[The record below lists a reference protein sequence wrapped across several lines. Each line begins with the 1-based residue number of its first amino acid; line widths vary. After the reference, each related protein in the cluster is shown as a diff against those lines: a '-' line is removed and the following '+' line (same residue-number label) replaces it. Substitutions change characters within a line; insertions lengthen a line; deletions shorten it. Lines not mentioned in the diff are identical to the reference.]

1 MWVAVVTLGEDKHFF
16 FEKKKQKTFIQ
27 LSRTKIIKA
36 FWSFFS
42 KKDYLLL
49 GLALAALVLTAPL
62 LHKPGSIW
70 AGSLLRKDIVLALLG
85 AATLVYL
92 VAVYWVLHRPVAART
107 TWWIFGLALVV
118 RAGLIGTPP
127 FMSSDVYRYVWD
139 GHVQAAGINPYIY
152 VPNDPALAALRDAAI
167 YPNINRLD
175 YAHTIYPPAA
185 QLIYRA
191 ADSVG
196 YTVVAT
202 KLVLLLLEA
211 AGMAALWRVLVLAGL
226 PSARLLIYAWN
237 PLAIWGFAAD
247 GHVDAAAVGLVAMAL
262 LARFAGRALGG
273 RQALV
278 GVVLGGAILVKFLPV
293 VVAPALWRR
302 WGWKLP
308 VACVVTVLALYA
320 CYWKAG
326 WQVLGFL
333 PAYAKEEGMAQ
344 GGGYWLLSVVAQV
357 ASVPHAAGVVYFVL
371 CAAVLAGAALW
382 MGFGQAQATGPAE
395 IRRVGSNA
403 AILAAGTM
411 MAMSPHYGWYFAW
424 LSLFAAIAPWRSV
437 IFLGCAP
444 LILYADPY
452 HATLI
457 IPTLVFLPAL
467 LLAAW
472 DLFARAPI
480 EASPD
485 AA

>member
-1 MWVAVVTLGEDKHFF
+1 VEGKHFF
-16 FEKKKQKTFIQ
+16 FEKKKQKTFIP
-27 LSRTKIIKA
+27 LSLPKLTNA

-49 GLALAALVLTAPL
+49 GLALACLILAAPL
-62 LHKPGSIW
+62 LHEPGSIW
-70 AGSLLRKDIVLALLG
+70 AGSLLRKDLVLALLG

-92 VAVYWVLHRPVAART
+92 CAVYLVLHRPFAARV
-107 TWWIFGLALVV
+107 TWWVFGVALLV
-118 RAGLIGTPP
+118 RAGLIVTPP

-139 GHVQAAGINPYIY
+139 GHVQAAGINPYVY
-152 VPNDPALAALRDAAI
+152 VPNDPALAALRDAVV

-185 QLIYRA
+185 QLIYWA
-191 ADSVG
+191 ADYVG
-196 YTVVAT
+196 YSVVAT
-202 KLVLLLLEA
+202 KFVLLLLEA
-211 AGMAALWRVLVLAGL
+211 AGMAALWWVLVLAGL

-237 PLAIWGFAAD
+237 PLAIWAFAAD
-247 GHVDAAAVGLVAMAL
+247 GHVDAAAVGLLALAL
-262 LARFAGRALGG
+262 LARFTGRSDGG
-273 RQALV
+273 RQALA
-278 GVVLGGAILVKFLPV
+278 GTLLGGAILVKFLPV

-302 WGWKLP
+302 WAWRMP
-308 VACVVTVLALYA
+308 CACALTILALYA
-320 CYWKAG
+320 CYLKAG

-344 GGGYWLLSVVAQV
+344 GGGYWLLSVLG
-357 ASVPHAAGVVYFVL
+357 SVVSLPHAAGTLYFGL
-371 CAAVLAGAALW
+371 CAAGLCAAALW
-382 MGFGQAQATGPAE
+382 MAFRQTQATGRAE
-395 IRRVGSNA
+395 IQRVGSNA

-411 MAMSPHYGWYFAW
+411 LAMSPHYGWYFAW
-424 LSLFAAIAPWRSV
+424 LSLFAAIAPWRSL

-444 LILYADPY
+444 LVLYADPY

-472 DLFARAPI
+472 DMFVRAPI
-480 EASPD
+480 GAMLD
-485 AA
+485 AG